1 MLRKVPQVLSVG
13 SGGSHPCLSQWFV
26 LVMNLTSRKLLSAF
40 CLVLSFAAAASVAS
54 ADEKAAA
61 ETSASDTH
69 VAAEG
74 ADSHAAEPHAAQAHE
89 GGDHSADSHGGGH
102 ETGVPGFKADL
113 ALWSLVVFVLFLLV
127 LRKAAWTPLIQGLD
141 KREAGIRK
149 AISDAEENQRKSQA
163 LLAEYQ
169 QKLKAAEQT
178 VQEMVAE
185 AKRDAERTGQDL
197 VATAQK
203 EVTAIRN
210 RARDDIQQAKDAA
223 LSEVFASVNRQ
234 VISATEQV
242 LGRALSSSDQ
252 DRFVQEALS
261 GISR

>member
-1 MLRKVPQVLSVG
+1 
-13 SGGSHPCLSQWFV
+13 
-26 LVMNLTSRKLLSAF
+26 MNLTSPKLLSAF
-40 CLVLSFAAAASVAS
+40 CLVLSFAVAASVAS
-54 ADEKAAA
+54 ADEKTAAAA

-69 VAAEG
+69 VAADG

-89 GGDHSADSHGGGH
+89 GGEHSADSHGGGH
-102 ETGVPGFKADL
+102 ETGVPGFKTDL

-127 LRKAAWTPLIQGLD
+127 LRKAAWAPLIQGLD
-141 KREAGIRK
+141 KREAGIRM
-149 AISDAEENQRKSQA
+149 AIADAEENQRKSQA